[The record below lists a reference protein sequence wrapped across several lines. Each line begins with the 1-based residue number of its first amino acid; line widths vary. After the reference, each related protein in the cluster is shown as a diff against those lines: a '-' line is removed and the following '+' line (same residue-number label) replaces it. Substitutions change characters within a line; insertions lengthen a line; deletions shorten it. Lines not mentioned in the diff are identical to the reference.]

1 MSTKQPA
8 VTTLMRISDIKKATG
23 MSSASIYRLI
33 AQKKFPAQIELGAR
47 MVAWRRHEV
56 QEWIDSR
63 PLRGR

>member
-1 MSTKQPA
+1 MGKQQPA
-8 VTTLMRISDIKKATG
+8 VTTLMRISDVKKATG
-23 MSSASIYRLI
+23 MSQASIYRLI
-33 AQKKFPAQIELGAR
+33 AQEKFPAQIELGAR